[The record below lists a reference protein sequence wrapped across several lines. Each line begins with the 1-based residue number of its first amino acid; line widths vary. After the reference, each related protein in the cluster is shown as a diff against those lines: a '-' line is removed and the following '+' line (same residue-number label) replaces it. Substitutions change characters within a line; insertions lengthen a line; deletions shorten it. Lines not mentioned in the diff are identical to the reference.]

1 LGDINFV
8 TVTIGLMGVGT
19 QLAGYTFDAAVS
31 SYGMY
36 NSPHSGGASVTVVG
50 LNFGSMLDLSQTASL
65 SAGVCAT
72 SSWSSTTSVVC
83 TSGPLRAD
91 VAFAAVTVGG
101 VIGTQH
107 QAYTFDAPMS
117 TQGLSNSPDSG
128 GASLTLIGVNYGAY
142 DHSMTVSLSGG
153 MCVTSSWSTTSSVF
167 CLSGVLI
174 LDTPVV
180 HLTLGE
186 IAGTKVRWSQLPP
199 QQC

>member
-1 LGDINFV
+1 
-8 TVTIGLMGVGT
+8 
-19 QLAGYTFDAAVS
+19 
-31 SYGMY
+31 MY

-50 LNFGSMLDLSQTASL
+50 LNFGSLLDLSQTASL